1 MGDAGAWM
9 GTSLGGA
16 GTSMSP
22 ATIALG
28 IVSVVLICVRIV
40 GGIGLF
46 ARGLPPRPHFAAR
59 CLAIVGAVAVVFLA
73 LLSAALSVGA
83 VSPAM
88 GYLLQFGAFT
98 LILAACVGAVMLLF
112 DASVWVALF
121 CVTAGYTAQNLATG
135 ATELVASVA
144 RAAGANPSV
153 PAFYLTNDLVCLTL
167 VFLGTYLLLAR
178 RIDHEGLVQMENHS
192 MLAMMPVVSLVII
205 GFDVMVKALTGEGLA
220 LGYVVALRL
229 FHGIACVATLWIEYQ
244 LLYRV
249 RVERD
254 QATAARLMAERERQL
269 ALSRESIDA
278 INIKCHDLRHQIRSL
293 ADGGAVVDRSAL
305 DDLARE
311 VSIYDSAVATG
322 NEALDTTLTE
332 KSLVC
337 ERRGITLTC
346 IADGAALGFMAPADL
361 YALFGNA
368 LDNAIEAVSELDDP
382 ARRSI
387 SLVVR
392 RAMGGVSIHV
402 ENYYAGERRFSA
414 DGMPETTKADRAS
427 HGFGTRS
434 MRQIAERYD
443 GSFSAEAE
451 GGVFRLDV
459 ILPAPVQK

>member
-1 MGDAGAWM
+1 MGEAPWL
-9 GTSLGGA
+9 GTIIETPGLLAAVS
-16 GTSMSP
+16 
-22 ATIALG
+22 ATL
-28 IVSVVLICVRIV
+28 STLMICMRIV
-40 GGIGLF
+40 GGIALF
-46 ARGLPPRPHFAAR
+46 THGLPGRRRFAAR
-59 CLAIVGAVAVVFLA
+59 CAGISATVAILFVAFLGAATA
-73 LLSAALSVGA
+73 VGA
-83 VSPAM
+83 VSPAL

-98 LILAACVGAVMLLF
+98 LILAACVGAVLLLF

-144 RAAGANPSV
+144 RALGANPSA

-167 VFLGTYLLLAR
+167 VFLATYLLLAR
-178 RIDHEGLVQMENHS
+178 RITHEGLVQMENHS

-205 GFDVMVKALTGEGLA
+205 GFDIVIKALTGEGLGLA
-220 LGYVVALRL
+220 YVVALRL

-305 DDLARE
+305 DDLARK

-322 NEALDTTLTE
+322 NEALDTILTE

-368 LDNAIEAVSELDDP
+368 LDNAIEAVSELGDP

-414 DGMPETTKADRAS
+414 DGMPETTKADRSS

-443 GSFSAEAE
+443 GSFSAEAA

-459 ILPAPVQK
+459 ILPAA

>member
-1 MGDAGAWM
+1 MGEAPWL
-9 GTSLGGA
+9 GTIIETPGLLAAVS
-16 GTSMSP
+16 
-22 ATIALG
+22 ATL
-28 IVSVVLICVRIV
+28 STLMICMRIV
-40 GGIGLF
+40 GGIALF
-46 ARGLPPRPHFAAR
+46 THGLPGRRRFAAR
-59 CLAIVGAVAVVFLA
+59 CAGISATVAILFVAFLGAATA
-73 LLSAALSVGA
+73 VGA
-83 VSPAM
+83 VSPAL

-98 LILAACVGAVMLLF
+98 LILAACVGAVLLLF

-144 RAAGANPSV
+144 RALGANPSA

-167 VFLGTYLLLAR
+167 VFLATYLLLAR
-178 RIDHEGLVQMENHS
+178 RITHEGLVQMENHS

-205 GFDVMVKALTGEGLA
+205 GFDIVIKALTGEGLGLA
-220 LGYVVALRL
+220 YVVALRL

-293 ADGGAVVDRSAL
+293 ADGGA
-305 DDLARE
+305 
-311 VSIYDSAVATG
+311 
-322 NEALDTTLTE
+322 
-332 KSLVC
+332 
-337 ERRGITLTC
+337 
-346 IADGAALGFMAPADL
+346 ALGFMAPADL

-368 LDNAIEAVSELDDP
+368 LDNAIEAVSELGDP

-414 DGMPETTKADRAS
+414 DGMPETTKADRSS

-443 GSFSAEAE
+443 GSFSAEAA

-459 ILPAPVQK
+459 ILPAA